1 MNRYFYHPHSLFT
14 YYLEASSFIWDEGS
28 LEKGFK
34 RSRDNHSGHK
44 LKEEFAKGNE
54 SLPWPIN
61 KLSTYFR

>member
-1 MNRYFYHPHSLFT
+1 MKRYFYHSHSLFT
-14 YYLEASSFIWDEGS
+14 YYLDTSSFIWDEGS

-54 SLPWPIN
+54 SLP
-61 KLSTYFR
+61 